1 MAKFLTGHKLN
12 AEIEEIFERA
22 EEHLILI
29 SPYIKLH
36 ERYASTLSTKIDNH
50 KLQITIVFGKNEDDI
65 SRSMKH
71 EDFKF
76 FKEFPNIEILYE
88 KSLHA
93 KYYANENT
101 SILSSMNL
109 YSYSQDNNIEA
120 GVKTKSA
127 GDDSFDAQAWE
138 YFNRVIEQAE
148 LVFLKT
154 PQYESKIMGLKK
166 TYQGS
171 LVEVDELTELFRN
184 KSRFESTNR
193 NGNYERIKVEQSGDS
208 SSKIFNSGYCIR
220 TGKPIPFNPKQ
231 PLSDDAFQ
239 NWTKYSNDEYPEK
252 FCHYSGELSN
262 GETSFSK
269 PILRKNWNKAKTDHG
284 F

>member
-36 ERYASTLSTKIDNH
+36 ERYTSALLTKINDP

-65 SRSMKH
+65 SRSMKQ
-71 EDFKF
+71 EDFNF
-76 FKEFPNIEILYE
+76 FKQFPNIEILYE
-88 KSLHA
+88 KNLHA
-93 KYYANENT
+93 KYYANEST

-127 GDDSFDAQAWE
+127 GEDSFDAQAWE
-138 YFNRVIEQAE
+138 YFIRVIAQAE

-154 PQYESKIMGLKK
+154 PQYESKMMGLKK
-166 TYQGS
+166 TYKGS
-171 LVEVDELTELFRN
+171 IVGVDDLTEFFRN
-184 KSRFESTNR
+184 KSKFVSTNR
-193 NGNYERIKVEQSGDS
+193 KGNYEKIKAEQPRDS
-208 SSKIFNSGYCIR
+208 ASKKFNSGYCIR

-231 PLSDDAFQ
+231 PLSEGAFQ
-239 NWTKYSNDEYPEK
+239 NWAKFCNSEYPEK
-252 FCHYSGELSN
+252 FCHYSGETSN

-269 PILRKNWNKAKTDHG
+269 PILGKNWSKARAEHG
-284 F
+284 I